1 MGSSTSAPAQRHQ
14 DPIDYQVVILSLA
27 EEYFTSARGMSKG
40 VVLNGSAEDLN
51 RYYQLIANGLG
62 CLETV
67 LKHWRLSNP
76 RAEARLR
83 LKYASLMFEETEN
96 ESEAQAT
103 LTKALTLCERSRLA
117 DLKNSMHHLLIR
129 IQFRSN
135 PRAALKMIE
144 NLIPDLEAYQQTHWI
159 YAIRFLRVSLS
170 LQLSASPDSSNVLTN
185 LRAITNLAESHR
197 HIPVLTMSCALEAMI
212 HLRAAGTESGEL
224 AQRALATARSHQL
237 DSSLQTCPQ
246 LTAFVDML
254 DLVSDLTAH
263 KAESAAPKLQA
274 MQAKMDA
281 CSKDSHWRYDGVFR
295 LPTGV
300 PAPPELTEDANGI
313 MHRDS
318 AGQCCLVFDWMTQ
331 SEFYSL
337 GYILSGVATLQ
348 KNTVDE
354 RAQKFLLEGIKLTEE
369 SFAPNERIDQSLN
382 TISAHLEGRLTM
394 RYMLQICLAFAL
406 CMRCRWSSAQEVVDE
421 IRQASTQRSAKAPMH
436 LVTYLEGIINQG
448 IGNLEAALSHLQSP
462 DLTLPTLPTKITGSN
477 LDIRILASMNAICIL
492 QQSPKSQPEAQE
504 LLKRVLAFS
513 EHHNNSDIVSA
524 VNILRAGVPSIP
536 IVQMKSFLSI
546 ALKAAQE
553 TDNHH
558 LIAVIMNVMVVRFFT
573 SIVGDQAEKSA
584 HVGVKLARKAHNPLW
599 SAVSHEN
606 LARCMEV
613 HGKRERAIEAR
624 GIAQEMMD
632 KIPEAVR
639 RKFAH

>member
-1 MGSSTSAPAQRHQ
+1 MSTSAQQNQ
-14 DPIDYQVVILSLA
+14 DSIDYQVVILSLA
-27 EEYFTSARGMSKG
+27 EEYFSSARAMGKG
-40 VVLNGSAEDLN
+40 VALNGSADDVEQ
-51 RYYQLIANGLG
+51 YYQLIANGLG

-67 LKHWRLSNP
+67 LKHWRFSDP

-83 LKYASLMFEETEN
+83 LKYANLLFEETEN
-96 ESEAQAT
+96 EAEAQAT
-103 LTKALTLCERSRLA
+103 ITKALTLCERSRLV

-135 PRAALKMIE
+135 PRAAFKMIDS
-144 NLIPDLEAYQQTHWI
+144 LVPDLEAYQQTHWI

-170 LQLSASPDSSNVLTN
+170 LQLSATPDSSNVLAN
-185 LRAITNLAESHR
+185 LRAITTLAESYR
-197 HIPVLTMSCALEAMI
+197 HIPVLTMSCALEAMM

-237 DSSLQTCPQ
+237 DPTLQSCPQ

-254 DLVSDLTAH
+254 DLVSDLIAH

-281 CSKDSHWRYDGVFR
+281 CSKDSHWRCDGVFR

-300 PAPPELTEDANGI
+300 PTPLELDGDATGI

-354 RAQKFLLEGIKLTEE
+354 RAQKFLLEGVKLTEE
-369 SFAPNERIDQSLN
+369 SFALNERIDQSLN
-382 TISAHLEGRLTM
+382 TISVHLESRRTM
-394 RYMLQICLAFAL
+394 RYMLQVCLAFAL
-406 CMRCRWSSAQEVVDE
+406 CIRCRWSSAQEIVDE
-421 IRQASTQRSAKAPMH
+421 IRETLTLRSTKAPMH
-436 LVTYLEGIINQG
+436 LVTYLEGVIAQG
-448 IGNLEAALSHLQSP
+448 TGNHEAALLCFQSP

-477 LDIRILASMNAICIL
+477 LDIRILASMNAICIM
-492 QQSPKSQPEAQE
+492 QQSQKSQQEAQE
-504 LLKRVLAFS
+504 LLTKVLAFS
-513 EHHNNSDIVSA
+513 KHHNNSDIVSA
-524 VNILRAGVPSIP
+524 VNFTASIDSAIP

-546 ALKAAQE
+546 ALTSAKE
-553 TDNHH
+553 TGNHH

-573 SIVGDQAEKSA
+573 NIVGEQAEKSA

-606 LARCMEV
+606 LAKCMDL
-613 HGKRERAIEAR
+613 HGKRDKAVEAR
-624 GIAQEMMD
+624 GIAQEMME
-632 KIPEAVR
+632 KVPEAIR
-639 RKFAH
+639 RDFAQ